1 MNIQWQGILG
11 ESTVR
16 LPGVS
21 EFALGNKF
29 WWWCYQVWGSHL
41 FRFGSCWW
49 PCKSKTCHWPRAPCN
64 TSCGSWCTTLDPWM
78 TGSSNGN
85 RIFTTW
91 WVSLW
96 RCGRLPSIWS
106 SCWILWCFWQSL
118 AQPDLFGSHQY
129 YPNIQALSFHSL
141 HSWCKLQ
148 PFSCPRCFE
157 VQWRTTV

>member
-106 SCWILWCFWQSL
+106 SCWILWCFWLSDKSSANRFVWFSPVL
-118 AQPDLFGSHQY
+118 SK
-129 YPNIQALSFHSL
+129 YPSSF
-141 HSWCKLQ
+141 
-148 PFSCPRCFE
+148 FSFPAFL
-157 VQWRTTV
+157 V